1 MIVNILRI
9 DYDCLIIYKV
19 NVFFCKMFFYSPK
32 ILFGKDLF
40 AICFYTIKKA
50 PTLGL
55 SNTEG
60 RGEYFVS

>member
-32 ILFGKDLF
+32 ILFGRGLF
-40 AICFYTIKKA
+40 VICFYTIKK
-50 PTLGL
+50 PRHLDCL
-55 SNTEG
+55 NTEG
-60 RGEYFVS
+60 RGEYFVN